1 MHIHIFYVRVHFAFP
16 CIPVK
21 IFLDVFEPVH
31 CCGIFGFKFRRVH
44 SGIALYV
51 VNAHL
56 DGSRKSAL
64 VVAFHS

>member
-1 MHIHIFYVRVHFAFP
+1 MLIVFCKGAIMSNP
-16 CIPVK
+16 LCK

-31 CCGIFGFKFRRVH
+31 CCGIFGFKFRSVH
-44 SGIALYV
+44 FGIALYV

-64 VVAFHS
+64 VVAFHP